1 MARRSVVLRS
11 LPTTV
16 MIPNTSWPF
25 PEGPASLRLAAW
37 EKGPDVIVSLYEDKV
52 ELDLL
57 AGQLWC
63 ACAGRLAPWGHARS
77 RVVRHQD
84 GHHVHSRPR
93 RVICTS
99 CRRTHVLVPPA
110 SLPRRRD
117 AIETVGAALLKAAGG
132 HGHRVIADQLGLP
145 PSTVRNWLRRARRR
159 AEHLRGQAVRALFA
173 LGAEVRDTEPRA
185 TPLADAVEALGLA
198 ASAVVRRFGWTGT
211 SPWRIIAAISG
222 GLLLAL
228 LPGG

>member
-1 MARRSVVLRS
+1 
-11 LPTTV
+11 

-37 EKGPDVIVSLYEDKV
+37 EKGPDVIVSLHEDKV

-57 AGQLWC
+57 GGRLSC
-63 ACAGRLAPWGHARS
+63 ACAGRLAPWGHARP

-84 GHHVHSRPR
+84 GHHVSSRPR

>member
-1 MARRSVVLRS
+1 
-11 LPTTV
+11 

-37 EKGPDVIVSLYEDKV
+37 EKEPDVIVSLHEDKL

-57 AGQLWC
+57 GGRLSC
-63 ACAGRLAPWGHARS
+63 ACAGRLAPWGHARP

-84 GHHVHSRPR
+84 GHHVSSRPR
-93 RVICTS
+93 RGICTR

-110 SLPRRRD
+110 ALPRRRD
-117 AIETVGAALLKAAGG
+117 AVETVGAALLKAAAG

-145 PSTVRNWLRRARRR
+145 PSTVRNWRRRFQRR

-173 LGAEVRDTEPRA
+173 LGGEIPDIEPRA

-198 ASAVVRRFGWTGT
+198 ASAAVRRLGWTGT
-211 SPWRIIAAISG
+211 SPWGIIAAISR
-222 GLLLAL
+222 GLLLAP

>member
-1 MARRSVVLRS
+1 
-11 LPTTV
+11 
-16 MIPNTSWPF
+16 
-25 PEGPASLRLAAW
+25 LRLAAW
-37 EKGPDVIVSLYEDKV
+37 EKEPDVIVSLYEDKV

-57 AGQLWC
+57 AGQLSC
-63 ACAGRLAPWGHARS
+63 ACAGRLAPWGYARP

-84 GHHVHSRPR
+84 GHHVSSRPR

-110 SLPRRRD
+110 ALPRRRD
-117 AIETVGAALLKAAGG
+117 AIENVGAALLKAAAG

-159 AEHLRGQAVRALFA
+159 AEHLRGQALRALFA
-173 LGAEVRDTEPRA
+173 LGGEIPDIEPRA
-185 TPLADAVEALGLA
+185 TPLANAVEALGLA
-198 ASAVVRRFGWTGT
+198 ASAAVRRFGWSGT
-211 SPWRIIAAISG
+211 SAWRIIAAISG
-222 GLLLAL
+222 GRLLAS

>member
-1 MARRSVVLRS
+1 
-11 LPTTV
+11 
-16 MIPNTSWPF
+16 
-25 PEGPASLRLAAW
+25 
-37 EKGPDVIVSLYEDKV
+37 VIVALDE
-52 ELDLL
+52 ERLENDLL
-57 AGQLWC
+57 GGQLSC
-63 ACAGRLAPWGHARS
+63 ACAGRLAPWGHGRT
-77 RVVRHQD
+77 RVVRQLD
-84 GHHVHSRPR
+84 RPDVSSRPR

-110 SLPRRRD
+110 ALPRRRD
-117 AIETVGAALLKAAGG
+117 AIEAVGAALLKAAGG

-173 LGAEVRDTEPRA
+173 LGGEVSDIEPRA

-211 SPWRIIAAISG
+211 SPWRIIAAISR
-222 GLLLAL
+222 GLLLAP